1 MIDWIEGIDLIE
13 GIEIIDLIDFLKQN
27 NMGRFFTGRT
37 KMADVVSMNHSLILA
52 MPRFGIALGF
62 GEQSVQEICARYGL
76 PVDFVLLIFNVY
88 TFDDY
93 LPDGDDLMRTDFSPL
108 VPYLEASHRYYLSER
123 LPHIERHLLHVAGSA
138 GERYGSILKQF
149 FEDYRKEV
157 VEHFESEERE
167 VFPYLEE
174 LMKGVRGTRPMSE
187 HFADNHTDLVDKLG
201 DLTQILY
208 KYIPCEGF
216 EEELNELV
224 FAIMQLSADL
234 EKHALIEERILLPY
248 VELLE
253 RRQEE

>member
-1 MIDWIEGIDLIE
+1 
-13 GIEIIDLIDFLKQN
+13 
-27 NMGRFFTGRT
+27 
-37 KMADVVSMNHSLILA
+37 
-52 MPRFGIALGF
+52 
-62 GEQSVQEICARYGL
+62 
-76 PVDFVLLIFNVY
+76 
-88 TFDDY
+88 
-93 LPDGDDLMRTDFSPL
+93 
-108 VPYLEASHRYYLSER
+108 
-123 LPHIERHLLHVAGSA
+123 
-138 GERYGSILKQF
+138 
-149 FEDYRKEV
+149 V